1 MNRIVT
7 ILLFLFAVSTAFAQ
21 MPQTISYQGV
31 LTNQDGT
38 PMQNGNYTLTFK
50 LYTQAAGGP
59 AVWSEIQS
67 MSVLNGMFTAIL
79 GKVNSFSLSFDHPY
93 WLGITV
99 GSDPEMAPRIE
110 LTAVPYAMLALDVA
124 DGQVVRSINSLKDDV
139 TLAAGENISISQ
151 NGKIIAIS
159 ASVSTGPQGPKG
171 EKGDPGEKGDTGDKG
186 NTGVAGPQGP
196 AGVKG
201 VTGANGAVGAQG
213 HVGPHGPKGDK
224 GPHGP
229 KGDKGAT
236 GPPGPQGIAG
246 INGTPG
252 QQGSIGPTGAQGP
265 QGPTGAAGDDGAIGP
280 AGANGATG
288 PAGADGATGPAG
300 ADGLYNAYVMVSEQE
315 SSGTSVAS
323 NTGGFQTRNINT
335 EDADPQNI
343 ASVSSSQITLAA
355 GTYRCIISCP
365 VFKSG
370 GTRARLQN
378 ITTGSTLLLGTSER
392 AGITVDFVT
401 RVPVVG
407 RFTLTVQ
414 SVLEIQHGVRVANG
428 NGFGAAVAFTG
439 FKEIYTVAEFWR
451 EGK

>member
-1 MNRIVT
+1 
-7 ILLFLFAVSTAFAQ
+7 
-21 MPQTISYQGV
+21 
-31 LTNQDGT
+31 
-38 PMQNGNYTLTFK
+38 MQNGNYILTFK

-79 GKVNSFSLSFDHPY
+79 GKVNSFNLSFAYAY

-99 GSDPEMAPRIE
+99 GSGPEMAPRIE

-171 EKGDPGEKGDTGDKG
+171 EKGDPGEKGDKGDKG

-201 VTGANGAVGAQG
+201 VTGANGAVGALG
-213 HVGPHGPKGDK
+213 PVGPHGPKGDK

-246 INGTPG
+246 INGMY
-252 QQGSIGPTGAQGP
+252 S
-265 QGPTGAAGDDGAIGP
+265 
-280 AGANGATG
+280 
-288 PAGADGATGPAG
+288 ADGASAIGG
-300 ADGLYNAYVMVSEQE
+300 QWSR
-315 SSGTSVAS
+315 GTDVATS
-323 NTGGFQTRNINT
+323 PIL
-335 EDADPQNI
+335 
-343 ASVSSSQITLAA
+343 SMS
-355 GTYRCIISCP
+355 
-365 VFKSG
+365 FK
-370 GTRARLQN
+370 
-378 ITTGSTLLLGTSER
+378 
-392 AGITVDFVT
+392 
-401 RVPVVG
+401 
-407 RFTLTVQ
+407 Q
-414 SVLEIQHGVRVANG
+414 S
-428 NGFGAAVAFTG
+428 
-439 FKEIYTVAEFWR
+439 
-451 EGK
+451 